1 MWQWGRS
8 ISRLSWCGIRGKRLL
23 FHSGAQ
29 TRLQW
34 EKLMAMIN
42 DKGPE
47 ESRDTDAT
55 YIILSHQSVHLPR
68 PSRQS
73 GGREKEEEEKWK
85 RRRRGRSETERDKKQ
100 KKRKEED
107 EWESYLLRLLHTGI
121 ASLFLGE
128 SGRKKKKNKW
138 QRGDKV
144 NKKMACKISRRYSA
158 REEESSLWSFLLSS
172 NLTLHV
178 PKPHFQGLI
187 CHMVFPVWMI
197 Y

>member
-85 RRRRGRSETERDKKQ
+85 RRRQGRSETERDKKQ
-100 KKRKEED
+100 KNEKRRTNERVIYSVFYTQE
-107 EWESYLLRLLHTGI
+107 LLL
-121 ASLFLGE
+121 SSWGE
-128 SGRKKKKNKW
+128 SGRKKKNKW

-158 REEESSLWSFLLSS
+158 REEESSLWSFLISS